1 MISQKNT
8 NHDHTARYLVLLDQ
22 DDARR
27 ALLFAQDDRFLG
39 EVIDDDNGFVVDNLM
54 RAGNRCAPPRK
65 VAEYADAAGGASLLC
80 FALDAEEAEA
90 A

>member
-1 MISQKNT
+1 MIPQKNI
-8 NHDHTARYLVLLDQ
+8 NHHHTARYLVLLDQ

-39 EVIDDDNGFVVDNLM
+39 EVIDDDNGLVLDNLM
-54 RAGNRCAPPRK
+54 RAGNLCPPPRR
-65 VAEYADAAGGASLLC
+65 VAEYARAANAASLLC
-80 FALDAEEAEA
+80 FALDEEEAEA